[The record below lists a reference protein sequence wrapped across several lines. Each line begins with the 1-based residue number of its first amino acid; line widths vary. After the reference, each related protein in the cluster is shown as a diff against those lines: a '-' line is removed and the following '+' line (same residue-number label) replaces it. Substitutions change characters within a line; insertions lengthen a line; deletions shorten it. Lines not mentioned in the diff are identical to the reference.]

1 MVGHK
6 HGYLTD
12 GEFKDPEIEA
22 PSKYLQMGSKVL
34 LPRLYVMPN
43 KLSHDLFDWLHFR
56 TWLSFIKFI
65 QLMVS
70 VASRPTTEGDTY
82 TIFWVN
88 EQLLHAKKN
97 IDHKIRNAKK

>member
-43 KLSHDLFDWLHFR
+43 KLSHDLFD
-56 TWLSFIKFI
+56 
-65 QLMVS
+65 
-70 VASRPTTEGDTY
+70 
-82 TIFWVN
+82 
-88 EQLLHAKKN
+88 
-97 IDHKIRNAKK
+97 